1 MNREIL
7 FRGKCVPDSKY
18 AGEWVTGG
26 CVAPDSDCKKRNE
39 GLIVEYFGGNTTITY
54 HVDPDT
60 VGEFTGLFDNRG
72 VKIFEGDIVK
82 HPYIDPIFRDLVE
95 SKDGDG
101 VTSEVVFH
109 DGAFCVKYDINDFIY
124 LDSFTRHG
132 HVEVVGNIHDNPEL
146 LSTK

>member
-1 MNREIL
+1 MNREIE
-7 FRGKCVPDSKY
+7 FRGKRLDN
-18 AGEWVTGG
+18 GEWICGDLMHDNHGG
-26 CVAPDSDCKKRNE
+26 CYIYPLDSLGLFAENKVAND
-39 GLIVEYFGGNTTITY
+39 TI
-54 HVDPDT
+54 
-60 VGEFTGLFDNRG
+60 GQFTGLVDKKG
-72 VKIFEGDIVK
+72 VKIYEGDIVK

-95 SKDGDG
+95 PKDGDG

-132 HVEVVGNIHDNPEL
+132 YVEVIGNIHDNPEL